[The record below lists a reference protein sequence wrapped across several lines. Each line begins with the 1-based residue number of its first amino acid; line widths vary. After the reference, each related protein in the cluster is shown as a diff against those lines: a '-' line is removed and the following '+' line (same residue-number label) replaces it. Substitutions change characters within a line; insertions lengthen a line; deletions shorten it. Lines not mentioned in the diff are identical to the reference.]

1 MGDSM
6 MMDAPWSA
14 KGGRTSVTL
23 IKSLPSRSELLSR
36 PPWSLQRAT
45 HDVLACGERLTS
57 WERKLVLLASRYP
70 ENFDPITGAFSL
82 ARTARGGE
90 LPNEWE
96 RDLVLAALMYPFDL
110 DEAESKLYFASYK
123 PLRNLNLALPFRPS
137 TNQGSPSGKN
147 PTQTAAMPSR
157 QKKTPYLRFIPDS
170 PRSYSAEDAF
180 HFHNLKKRILSNAH
194 ACYAHRFPK
203 ADRFDLITS
212 STTPTGHLGSV
223 EFRCALISRMRPARS
238 STGLK
243 RI

>member
-110 DEAESKLYFASYK
+110 DEAESKLYFGMLIPFQSTAQCFFDYSTASYK

-147 PTQTAAMPSR
+147 VGP
-157 QKKTPYLRFIPDS
+157 
-170 PRSYSAEDAF
+170 
-180 HFHNLKKRILSNAH
+180 
-194 ACYAHRFPK
+194 
-203 ADRFDLITS
+203 
-212 STTPTGHLGSV
+212 
-223 EFRCALISRMRPARS
+223 ISR
-238 STGLK
+238 
-243 RI
+243 